1 MMSKQK
7 TFLIVGYIG
16 EFLYNFIY
24 TIQAGSAVMAA
35 AQQRHNNS
43 KKKDNFSLFVLKK
56 KREKLSLFF
65 SFLLLF
71 CLVLCRGSLRSGYMS
86 TEIFFFSF
94 FCRGKPNKRKRTTTK
109 PNGCCCVLRHKLVAF
124 PTDARDVLPLFF
136 LFFQIL

>member
-1 MMSKQK
+1 MVTLASFF
-7 TFLIVGYIG
+7 TI
-16 EFLYNFIY
+16 LYRPFKL
-24 TIQAGSAVMAA
+24 SAVMAA

-86 TEIFFFSF
+86 TEIFFFLSFVEENPIKEKEQQQNRTDVAVCCDTNSSHFQLIHEMSFPYFSF
-94 FCRGKPNKRKRTTTK
+94 FSN
-109 PNGCCCVLRHKLVAF
+109 
-124 PTDARDVLPLFF
+124 PLT
-136 LFFQIL
+136 